1 MGELLN
7 RINFQVKEKN
17 PSALYQKFAR
27 TLGLSKEQKR
37 AGLTFDQCV
46 TLLHKTKRDTWQV
59 KPVNEHFFEIFG
71 QFMNNNKV
79 RKKVSA
85 ESFLTRFLQTVQGEE
100 DRTLKDVMEIFS
112 RLHELELA
120 DVANHITQPNYISLE
135 QFEAYLVG
143 LHLDVIVL
151 QSPLRHHFSFTIRL
165 VLYADNPS

>member
-17 PSALYQKFAR
+17 HKQVYEKFAK
-27 TLGLSKEQKR
+27 TLGLPKEQRK

-59 KPVNEHFFEIFG
+59 KPVTQLFFDIFG

-85 ESFLTRFLQTVQGEE
+85 NSFLNNFLRTVQGEE
-100 DRTLKDVMEIFS
+100 NRTLENVMEIF
-112 RLHELELA
+112 RGLHELELA
-120 DVANHITQPNYISLE
+120 DVANHITQPHYISLE
-135 QFEAYLVG
+135 QFEAYLVSISI
-143 LHLDVIVL
+143 LLKSTTWTNNCVL
-151 QSPLRHHFSFTIRL
+151 S
-165 VLYADNPS
+165 